1 MEERQLFLNMLQL
14 IDVSSKRGAW
24 GGNELEVVALTR
36 KAVVEKLISLEES
49 VEENVDSL
57 QDADKEEW
65 WTLLWT

>member
-24 GGNELEVVALTR
+24 NGNELEAVALIR
-36 KAVVEKLISLEES
+36 KAVVEKLKSLEES

-57 QDADKEEW
+57 QDADKEE
-65 WTLLWT
+65 

>member
-24 GGNELEVVALTR
+24 GGNELEAVALTR
-36 KAVVEKLISLEES
+36 KAVVEKLKSLEET

-57 QDADKEEW
+57 QDTDKEE
-65 WTLLWT
+65 

>member
-24 GGNELEVVALTR
+24 GGNELEAVALTR

-57 QDADKEEW
+57 QDADKEE
-65 WTLLWT
+65 

>member
-24 GGNELEVVALTR
+24 GGNELEAVALTR

-57 QDADKEEW
+57 QDTDKEE
-65 WTLLWT
+65 